1 MEEIKITIVG
11 AGALGLAIG
20 YELSKYYPD
29 IFILEKNPAFGQE
42 ASSRNSEVI
51 HAGIYYPQDSLKA
64 KTCLEGKHLIYE
76 FCRNFNIAHKKLGK
90 LIVATKQD
98 EIEDLEGLLQN
109 ARKNGID
116 DLTLL
121 DKKEI
126 QRIEPQITALAAIHS
141 PSTGIFDTHSF
152 MKALSSGLVSCGGQI
167 AYNTE
172 LIAAKT
178 TGGKIDI
185 TVRDNKE
192 GEFGFSTQTLINCAG
207 LNSER
212 IAKLIGLNRQDY
224 KIKYCKGDYFR
235 VSAAKSRRVNRL
247 VYPIPKTTGAGL
259 GIHATPDLTGSLR
272 LGPDD
277 QYIKEIDYNIDNSK
291 SVAFA
296 SSVRP
301 FLPFIEPED
310 LNPDTSG
317 IRPKLAGPNEGFR
330 DFLIKDETESGFPG
344 LINLIGIESP
354 GLTSSLSIARQVRNL
369 VDKHLL

>member
-20 YELSKYYPD
+20 YELSKHYQD
-29 IFILEKNPAFGQE
+29 IFILEKNRSFGE
-42 ASSRNSEVI
+42 ETSSRNSEVI

-64 KTCLEGKHLIYE
+64 KTCVEGKHLIYE
-76 FCRNFNIAHKKLGK
+76 FCRTFFIAHKKIGK
-90 LIVATKQD
+90 LIVATKQA
-98 EIEDLEGLLQN
+98 EITDLEGLLQN
-109 ARKNGID
+109 AKTNGVN

-121 DKKEI
+121 DKKGI

-152 MKALSSGLVSCGGQI
+152 MKALSLKFISSGGQI

-172 LIAAKT
+172 LIAIAKEKHGFNIVVRD
-178 TGGKIDI
+178 TGG
-185 TVRDNKE
+185 
-192 GEFGFSTQTLINCAG
+192 GEFIFSTKILINCAG
-207 LNSER
+207 LNSDK
-212 IAKLIGLNRQDY
+212 IAGLAGINRDDY

-235 VSAAKSRRVNRL
+235 VAAAISRRVNRL
-247 VYPIPKTTGAGL
+247 VYPVPKTRGAGL

-291 SVAFA
+291 RIAFA
-296 SSVRP
+296 ESVRP
-301 FLPFIEPED
+301 FLSFIDPED
-310 LNPDTSG
+310 LTPDTSG

-330 DFLIKDETESGFPG
+330 DFLIKDERESGSPG

-354 GLTSSLSIARQVRNL
+354 GLTSSLSIAKQVRNL
-369 VDKHLL
+369 VAKHL